1 MRALDRY
8 NPIAV
13 AIYYLAVMGISMLC
27 MHPIL
32 LLISLAGAMSACA
45 LYRSAR
51 PAQHAL
57 FWGIFALTA
66 LLNPL
71 LSRHGATVLLVL
83 GDKPVTLEALVWGL
97 VAGLGIVSVL
107 YWVGAFGALMTED
120 KLLYL
125 FGKLSPRISLL
136 LSMALRYIALFSEQS
151 RKIRQSQRALGL
163 YKQDNILDRLRG
175 EARIFSILLSWA
187 LENGIITANSMAA
200 RGYGTG
206 RRTHFSRFTWRAH
219 DTLLLTLSLA
229 LTAATVTPLLLGKV
243 TFTAYPTLQITGG
256 TLPLLTYLFFGVLVA
271 LPILI
276 ETEDTIKWKYLRS
289 KI

>member
-57 FWGIFALTA
+57 FWGTFALTA

-107 YWVGAFGALMTED
+107 YWVGAFGALMTQD

-136 LSMALRYIALFSEQS
+136 LSMALRYVPLFGRQ
-151 RKIRQSQRALGL
+151 IRAVSQSQQALGL
-163 YKQDNILDRLRG
+163 YKEDNIVDRL
-175 EARIFSILLSWA
+175 
-187 LENGIITANSMAA
+187 
-200 RGYGTG
+200 
-206 RRTHFSRFTWRAH
+206 
-219 DTLLLTLSLA
+219 
-229 LTAATVTPLLLGKV
+229 K
-243 TFTAYPTLQITGG
+243 GG
-256 TLPLLTYLFFGVLVA
+256 MRV
-271 LPILI
+271 
-276 ETEDTIKWKYLRS
+276 
-289 KI
+289 

>member
-57 FWGIFALTA
+57 FWGTFALTA

-125 FGKLSPRISLL
+125 FGNLPF
-136 LSMALRYIALFSEQS
+136 ALHGAALYCAVFGAIAQDPPKPESAG
-151 RKIRQSQRALGL
+151 ALQAG
-163 YKQDNILDRLRG
+163 
-175 EARIFSILLSWA
+175 
-187 LENGIITANSMAA
+187 
-200 RGYGTG
+200 
-206 RRTHFSRFTWRAH
+206 
-219 DTLLLTLSLA
+219 
-229 LTAATVTPLLLGKV
+229 
-243 TFTAYPTLQITGG
+243 
-256 TLPLLTYLFFGVLVA
+256 
-271 LPILI
+271 
-276 ETEDTIKWKYLRS
+276 
-289 KI
+289 